1 MNTRDQATQADN
13 RIGLPVFG
21 ISLIALPPGH
31 IRDRL
36 SEIQDLIE
44 ASSPEEG
51 LYRCPAATLHLSVF
65 HFVWARSPHA
75 ARGPAE
81 WDKCKARVLESIA
94 AVTSSA
100 PPFAPGR
107 GAVHAGDAAIY
118 LKFDAS
124 PALERLRDSLGGIAT
139 PLLSCASR
147 PAIQHISLFRY
158 RRSVAM
164 RAVDAACA
172 GLAPFSG
179 DWEVG
184 ALQLVQENVYP
195 AIDLRLIGEF
205 FLGPNPNPRGREA

>member
-1 MNTRDQATQADN
+1 MDITGKATQTDSQ
-13 RIGLPVFG
+13 IGLPVFG
-21 ISLIALPPGH
+21 VSLIALPPES
-31 IRDRL
+31 IKSRL

-44 ASSPEEG
+44 ASSPEDC
-51 LYRCPAATLHLSVF
+51 LYRCPATTLHLSVF

-81 WDKCKARVLESIA
+81 WEKCKARMLESTA
-94 AVTSSA
+94 AITSSA
-100 PPFAPGR
+100 QPFAQGR
-107 GAVHAGDAAIY
+107 GTVQVGDAAIY

-124 PALERLRDSLGGIAT
+124 PALEQLRDSLAGIAT
-139 PLLSCASR
+139 PLLSCAGR

-164 RAVDAACA
+164 QAVQEACA
-172 GLAPFSG
+172 GLPLFSV

-184 ALQLVQENVYP
+184 ALQLVQEKVYP

-205 FLGPNPNPRGREA
+205 FPGSTPNPRGREA